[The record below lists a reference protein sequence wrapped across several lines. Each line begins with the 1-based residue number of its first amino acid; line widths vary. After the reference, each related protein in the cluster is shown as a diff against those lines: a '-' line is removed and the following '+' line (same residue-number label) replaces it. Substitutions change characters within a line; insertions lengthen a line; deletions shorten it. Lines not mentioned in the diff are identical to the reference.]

1 MLIKASFIES
11 VKGLGDVNKCSDVLA
26 ELISINPHLA
36 LLQESKLQDISDQK
50 LRSFLPR
57 ALDHSVSLPVVGSAG
72 GTISAANSSYLNIVS
87 YTNHSS
93 TTLIIKT
100 LALGHNIAVRDIF
113 SYLYLIVYRICN
125 SSYILSIGETSCPS
139 SFVLNI

>member
-1 MLIKASFIES
+1 MNPTVISICS
-11 VKGLGDVNKCSDVLA
+11 WNVRGLGDVNKCSDVLA

-50 LRSFLPR
+50 LRSFIPR
-57 ALDHSVSLPVVGSAG
+57 ALDHSVSLPAVGSAG

-87 YTNHSS
+87 YTNHSYS

-100 LALGHNIAVRDIF
+100 LALGHNIAVMF
-113 SYLYLIVYRICN
+113 MLPPVAL
-125 SSYILSIGETSCPS
+125 
-139 SFVLNI
+139 